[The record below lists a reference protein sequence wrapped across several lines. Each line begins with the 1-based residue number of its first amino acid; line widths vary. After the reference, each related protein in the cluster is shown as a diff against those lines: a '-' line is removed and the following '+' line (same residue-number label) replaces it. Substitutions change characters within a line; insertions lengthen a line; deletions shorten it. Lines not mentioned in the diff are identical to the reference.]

1 VVFRVADDGQGVP
14 EGFDIHTANSMGLRL
29 VRELVVKELHGDVA
43 VFRAY
48 NTESGDAPAPGW
60 TIAEARFPL
69 PVAST
74 DGEDAE
80 SSEESPA
87 LLSGADS

>member
-1 VVFRVADDGQGVP
+1 
-14 EGFDIHTANSMGLRL
+14 MGLRL
-29 VRELVVKELHGDVA
+29 VRELVKELYGEVTLFREYAPGD
-43 VFRAY
+43 
-48 NTESGDAPAPGW
+48 GDAPSRSW

-69 PVAST
+69 PVASA

-80 SSEESPA
+80 EESPA